1 MKKIVNILIIVLI
14 LIIGSGFV
22 IRATLF
28 PIKDKGALEKYAKE
42 YNVKPE
48 LVAAVINFESNFKNI
63 EYSNSEP
70 SGLMKLTP
78 KTGEEL
84 AKEMGLKNFKV
95 EDIAN
100 EDTSIRLGTY
110 YLSKSNGEN
119 IKEVVGN
126 WAIRNGQD
134 TQIDMKAYAEQYYTS
149 KIENRAKI
157 YKVLYFMF

>member
-1 MKKIVNILIIVLI
+1 MKKIVNILIIVLV
-14 LIIGSGFV
+14 LIIGSGFA
-22 IRATLF
+22 IRATFF
-28 PIKDKGALEKYAKE
+28 PIKDKSAIEKYSKE

-48 LVAAVINFESNFKNI
+48 VVAAVINFESNFKNI
-63 EYSNSEP
+63 EYNNNEP

-84 AKEMGLKNFKV
+84 AKEIGIKNFKV

-100 EDTSIRLGTY
+100 EDTSIQLGTY
-110 YLSKSNGEN
+110 YLSKSNGKS

-134 TQIDMKAYAEQYYTS
+134 PQMDMKSYAEQYYTS